1 MNLFVIGDV
10 HGCYLELKKLIEEH
24 WNSKDELLIQVGDLI
39 DRGSFSPRTVE
50 YCRGLKKQFPS
61 NVVFLKG
68 NHEFEIIYHFLNE
81 PNENWLR
88 QCGYETLEQY
98 KSENKNPIEDV
109 NWFLTLPLYWEN
121 ENIFISHAGLSE
133 IALNCFEETDPH
145 GVLWNRGKVKNI
157 NKLQIIGH
165 TPCENSEPIYN
176 EEENSLNIDTG
187 AGYKDGVLTGV
198 KLNEKGEILKI
209 IKINT

>member
-39 DRGSFSPRTVE
+39 DRGSFSPKTVE
-50 YCRGLKKQFPS
+50 YCRELKKEFS
-61 NVVFLKG
+61 NNVVFLKG

-81 PNENWLR
+81 PNENWLS

-109 NWFLTLPLYWEN
+109 NWFLTLPLYWKN

-133 IALNCFEETDPH
+133 ATLNCFEETDPH

-165 TPCENSEPIYN
+165 TPCENREPIYN
-176 EEENSLNIDTG
+176 REENYLNIDTG

-198 KLNEKGEILKI
+198 KLNKKGEILKV